1 MASTATSGSPGGLQ
15 ELRYTSCPVPTRAT
29 AAEAT
34 SYLDDNFLPAIAKD
48 LNLDK
53 KDLLIDAARR
63 NPKAVW
69 EVDAWTVTGQFEPT
83 ASRHSRSQAPGA
95 FQCLSVS
102 GRCTLTHSYSWRKDV
117 PHATTIEAT
126 AKEYY
131 ASVAGDP
138 ARSTANETFM
148 HQQLT
153 ESQVKLT
160 RLTNETKQ
168 ARLLEANK
176 LAIKG
181 FGLAALQKAGN
192 LTDAEVKMIAS
203 VWWLLETGE
212 GGWRLS
218 FNTLA
223 TDNPQSTRFLQ
234 RFKVPLRLRIQKAI
248 TILDKPDV
256 PSTPFIE
263 AMEKMVNDP
272 ELLKLRDDRN
282 EAAHEGRDDDE
293 QVKDIMRRYF
303 PAEMSE
309 KEQTVGRMLDFA
321 KVTKPVEEKQLNA
334 VTFITRKAQ

>member
-15 ELRYTSCPVPTRAT
+15 ELVTTT

-95 FQCLSVS
+95 FQCLS
-102 GRCTLTHSYSWRKDV
+102 
-117 PHATTIEAT
+117 ATTIEAT

-181 FGLAALQKAGN
+181 A
-192 LTDAEVKMIAS
+192 
-203 VWWLLETGE
+203 
-212 GGWRLS
+212 LS
-218 FNTLA
+218 FS
-223 TDNPQSTRFLQ
+223 NP
-234 RFKVPLRLRIQKAI
+234 
-248 TILDKPDV
+248 
-256 PSTPFIE
+256 
-263 AMEKMVNDP
+263 
-272 ELLKLRDDRN
+272 
-282 EAAHEGRDDDE
+282 AAHSGL
-293 QVKDIMRRYF
+293 
-303 PAEMSE
+303 S
-309 KEQTVGRMLDFA
+309 
-321 KVTKPVEEKQLNA
+321 
-334 VTFITRKAQ
+334 

>member
-15 ELRYTSCPVPTRAT
+15 ELVTTT

-95 FQCLSVS
+95 FQCLS
-102 GRCTLTHSYSWRKDV
+102 
-117 PHATTIEAT
+117 ATTIEAT